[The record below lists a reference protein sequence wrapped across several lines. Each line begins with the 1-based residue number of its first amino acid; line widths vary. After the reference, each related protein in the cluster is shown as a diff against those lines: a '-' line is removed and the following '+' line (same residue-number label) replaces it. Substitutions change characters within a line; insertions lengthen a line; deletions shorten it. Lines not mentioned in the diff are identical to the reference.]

1 MTCMCVYMYV
11 YEVDDGAL
19 VRENESERG
28 TPGRKEVER
37 DSAFIH
43 VTHLT
48 HVFVPC
54 IIQSQHRR
62 KLGLPISIRPGCCV
76 CGLCVDM

>member
-1 MTCMCVYMYV
+1 MTYV
-11 YEVDDGAL
+11 YIYVYVNEMDAGAL
-19 VRENESERG
+19 VCEDESERG

-37 DSAFIH
+37 DSATIH